1 MLREN
6 VRVLVTEAVQER
18 RRPLDVGE
26 EQGDGPGRQIAHSPQ

>member
-6 VRVLVTEAVQER
+6 LRVIVTEAVQER

-26 EQGDGPGRQIAHSPQ
+26 EQGDCSGREIAHSPQ